1 MATLSIRT
9 RRNLGLA
16 LIYLFIAVLSVI
28 ILFPIYWLIVTAV
41 KPPIEWLTYP
51 PVFFPSRLYL
61 KTYAELMGQE
71 VVLRSIRNTVVV
83 AIFGTALPLLF
94 ASMVAYS
101 LSRLNFRFRRP
112 MLIWILFNRMIPT
125 ITLIIP
131 YFIIMRSIGLL
142 DSLYGLVVTRI
153 YITFP
158 FITWMMVGF
167 FQTIPME
174 IDAAAKIDGCDF
186 FNRYFRIG
194 VPLGKVGFATTG
206 IFVFLTSWNELLF
219 SLTVG
224 SEKAKTLPVLIAGF
238 VGENAMKWGP
248 MTSLSVVSI
257 VPVLIVAL
265 LAQRYLISG
274 LTLGALKG

>member
-1 MATLSIRT
+1 MTDWWTS
-9 RRNLGLA
+9 
-16 LIYLFIAVLSVI
+16 
-28 ILFPIYWLIVTAV
+28 
-41 KPPIEWLTYP
+41 
-51 PVFFPSRLYL
+51 
-61 KTYAELMGQE
+61 
-71 VVLRSIRNTVVV
+71 
-83 AIFGTALPLLF
+83 
-94 ASMVAYS
+94 AS
-101 LSRLNFRFRRP
+101 
-112 MLIWILFNRMIPT
+112 
-125 ITLIIP
+125 
-131 YFIIMRSIGLL
+131 
-142 DSLYGLVVTRI
+142 
-153 YITFP
+153 
-158 FITWMMVGF
+158 
-167 FQTIPME
+167 
-174 IDAAAKIDGCDF
+174 KIDGCDF

-248 MTSLSVVSI
+248 MTSLSVISI